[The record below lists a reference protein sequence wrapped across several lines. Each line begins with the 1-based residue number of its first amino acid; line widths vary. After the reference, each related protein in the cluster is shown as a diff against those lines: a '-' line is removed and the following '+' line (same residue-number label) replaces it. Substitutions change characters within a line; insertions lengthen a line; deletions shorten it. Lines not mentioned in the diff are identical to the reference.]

1 MSTKKIMKSGLKVV
15 FIFVLIFGSNILV
28 KANTL
33 SNPKILAIGS
43 YSSENNWENSILKGF
58 ESNNNNNNNK
68 YILKYEFLDSKVSE
82 SKEYDDSFINFL
94 NVKYRDANCSR

>member
-43 YSSENNWENSILKGF
+43 YSS
-58 ESNNNNNNNK
+58 
-68 YILKYEFLDSKVSE
+68 
-82 SKEYDDSFINFL
+82 
-94 NVKYRDANCSR
+94 